1 AGYGESR
8 AILHDE
14 EATATGIPT
23 RTQLMAGYRGNDF
36 LSSMRNQRETPAG
49 QHKTSKA
56 DGSPGLSGQERQQ
69 QLQKMD
75 QIVREKLKKMSGQSA
90 ISAREAVDLSKLM
103 KKRVDF

>member
-36 LSSMRNQRETPAG
+36 LSSMRNQREAPAG
-49 QHKTSKA
+49 QQKTSKA
-56 DGSPGLSGQERQQ
+56 DGSPGRSDQERQQ
-69 QLQKMD
+69 QLQEME
-75 QIVREKLKKMSGQSA
+75 QIVKEKLRKMREQSA
-90 ISAREAVDLSKLM
+90 IAAREAIDLSKFM